1 MHQSKSNLMEYLE
14 PLTPMPESIPD
25 VDVKMDVDVVCDVY
39 RQNQR
44 EPDRTGGLVIVC
56 RWTTAPT
63 FLTTGTLQLLAT
75 AIQFQTP
82 TEASDFY
89 SNATFCIIV
98 PC

>member
-39 RQNQR
+39 RQNQT

-56 RWTTAPT
+56 GWTTEPT
-63 FLTTGTLQLLAT
+63 FLTTGT
-75 AIQFQTP
+75 
-82 TEASDFY
+82 ASGHCNTVPN
-89 SNATFCIIV
+89 SNRS
-98 PC
+98 